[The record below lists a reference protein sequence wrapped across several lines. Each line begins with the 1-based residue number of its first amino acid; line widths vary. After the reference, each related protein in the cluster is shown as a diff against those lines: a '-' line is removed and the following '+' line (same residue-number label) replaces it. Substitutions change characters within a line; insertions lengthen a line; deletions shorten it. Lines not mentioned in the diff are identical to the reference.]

1 MLNQDKPYLKKISA
15 DEGYKSEELISADK
29 IRVYIA
35 KKDLLMLD
43 NNKRKT
49 RVRTLVAADIDPEF
63 GIEASSFD
71 ITIEDMNRIQEAIVW
86 GDD

>member
-1 MLNQDKPYLKKISA
+1 
-15 DEGYKSEELISADK
+15 
-29 IRVYIA
+29 
-35 KKDLLMLD
+35 MLD